1 MDDAELGT
9 LTRQGD
15 RWMLTFT
22 RRLAHP
28 REKVWRAVTE
38 PEHLAAW
45 YPQEIV
51 GERRAGAPLRFVSS
65 AGDGFDGQMLVFDP
79 PEVMEFTW
87 GTDRLRIELRADGA
101 GTLLILT
108 DTFDELGKAARDGA
122 GWHECLDRLVSELD
136 GTPQRPMGELWVEV
150 HLRYVTSLGPD
161 ASTIGPPP
169 GNDPTSRVNA

>member
-1 MDDAELGT
+1 MDDTDLGT
-9 LTRQGD
+9 LTREGD

-38 PEHLAAW
+38 PAHLAAW

-87 GTDRLRIELRADGA
+87 GPDRLRIELQADGA
-101 GTLLILT
+101 GTLLTLT
-108 DTFDELGKAARDGA
+108 DTFDELGKAARDAA
-122 GWHECLDRLVSELD
+122 GWHECLDHLAGEID
-136 GTPQRPMGELWVEV
+136 GTPPRPWGERWGEV
-150 HLRYVTSLGPD
+150 HPRYLAHLGPD
-161 ASTIGPPP
+161 AATIGPPP
-169 GNDPTSRVNA
+169 GWDGTAAG